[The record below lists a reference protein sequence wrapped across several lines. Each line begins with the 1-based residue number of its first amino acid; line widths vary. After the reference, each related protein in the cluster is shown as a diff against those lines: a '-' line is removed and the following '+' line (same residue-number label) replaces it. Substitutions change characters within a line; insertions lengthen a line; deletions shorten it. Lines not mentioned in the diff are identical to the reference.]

1 MKHKLF
7 IFSVYICLFQ
17 LQVWGQQVASPQR
30 LGEIKG
36 EFVYMKPDLLGNIF
50 TLAQGGQLKK
60 YNAVFDSTGVFNE
73 VKRFGQLHSIKTDNP
88 LRTLLYFKSYR
99 TILLL
104 DRFMQV
110 VNKID
115 LRKTNI
121 FQVNAIAQSY
131 DNKIW
136 LFDELDARLK
146 KMNDQGVVELE
157 TSDLR
162 LLLGLNPTPDVI
174 FELDKYLCM
183 YDAANGLM
191 LFDQLGAYR
200 NTIPLKGWNN
210 VHGIGEIVIGI
221 KGGKLMGYHLKNL
234 KTMELL
240 DLADQTIGS
249 ERQVVV
255 CGQRLYILGLEGIVI
270 YSIPVGMNKLG
281 D

>member
-1 MKHKLF
+1 M
-7 IFSVYICLFQ
+7 
-17 LQVWGQQVASPQR
+17 LQWQVRGQQVALPQQI
-30 LGEIKG
+30 GEIKG
-36 EFVYMKPDLLGNIF
+36 EFIYMKPDLLGNIF

-73 VKRFGQLHSIKTDNP
+73 VKRFGKLHSIKSDNP
-88 LRTLLYFKSYR
+88 LRTLLYFKSYK
-99 TILLL
+99 TILML

-110 VNKID
+110 VNRID

-146 KMNDQGVVELE
+146 KLSDQGVVELE

-174 FELDKYLCM
+174 FELDKYVCM

-210 VHGIGEIVIGI
+210 VHGIGEILIGI
-221 KGGKLMGYHLKNL
+221 LGSKLMGYHLKNL
-234 KTMELL
+234 NTMELL
-240 DLADQTIGS
+240 DLTDLTIGS
-249 ERQVVV
+249 ENQVVV
-255 CGQRLYILGLEGIVI
+255 CGQRLYILGQSGIVI
-270 YSIPVGMNKLG
+270 YNIPVGMNKLA

>member
-1 MKHKLF
+1 VKHRFFVFLF
-7 IFSVYICLFQ
+7 FICLLQ
-17 LQVWGQQVASPQR
+17 LKICGQHVASPQR

-36 EFVYMKPDLLGNIF
+36 QFVYMKADLLGNIF

-73 VKRFGQLHSIKTDNP
+73 VKRFGQLHSIQTENP
-88 LRTLLYFKSYR
+88 LRTLLYFKSYK

-110 VNKID
+110 VNRID
-115 LRKTNI
+115 LRKANI

-146 KMNDQGVVELE
+146 KVSDQGNVELE
-157 TSDLR
+157 TGDLR
-162 LLLGLNPTPDVI
+162 LLLGLNPNPDVI
-174 FELDKYLCM
+174 FELDKYVCM
-183 YDAANGLM
+183 YDPTNGLM

-200 NTIPLKGWNN
+200 NTIPIKGWNN
-210 VHGIGEIVIGI
+210 VHGIGDIVIGI
-221 KGGKLMGYHLKNL
+221 YRGKLMGYHVKNL
-234 KTMELL
+234 KIMELL
-240 DLADQTIGS
+240 DLTDLTIGI
-249 ERQVVV
+249 ERQVVAS
-255 CGQRLYILGLEGIVI
+255 GQRLYILGQAGILI
-270 YSIPVGMNKLG
+270 YSIPVGMNKLA

>member
-1 MKHKLF
+1 VRHRISIFLF
-7 IFSVYICLFQ
+7 LISLLQ
-17 LQVWGQQVASPQR
+17 LEVTGQHLASLQQ

-36 EFVYMKPDLLGNIF
+36 QFVYMKADLLGNIF
-50 TLAQGGQLKK
+50 TLGQGGQLKK

-73 VKRFGQLHSIKTDNP
+73 VKRFGQLHGIKAENP
-88 LRTLLYFKSYR
+88 LRTLLYFKSYK

-110 VNKID
+110 VNRID

-136 LFDELDARLK
+136 LYDELDARLK
-146 KMNDQGVVELE
+146 KLNDQGVVEIE
-157 TSDLR
+157 TGDLR
-162 LLLGLNPTPDVI
+162 LLLGLNPNPDDI
-174 FELDKYLCM
+174 FELDKYVCM
-183 YDAANGLM
+183 YDPTNGLM

-200 NTIPLKGWNN
+200 NTIPLIGWNN
-210 VHGIGEIVIGI
+210 VHGIGDIVIGLHR
-221 KGGKLMGYHLKNL
+221 GKLMGYHLKSL
-234 KTMELL
+234 KIMELL
-240 DLADQTIGS
+240 DLTDLTIEL

-255 CGQRLYILGLEGIVI
+255 SGQRLYILGQKGIVI
-270 YSIPVGMNKLG
+270 YSIPVGINKQA

>member
-1 MKHKLF
+1 MLHL
-7 IFSVYICLFQ
+7 Q
-17 LQVWGQQVASPQR
+17 LWAQQVASPQQV
-30 LGEIKG
+30 GEIKG
-36 EFVYMKPDLLGNIF
+36 EFIYMRPDLLGNIF

-73 VKRFGQLHSIKTDNP
+73 VKRFGKLHSIKTDNP
-88 LRTLLYFKSYR
+88 LRTLLYFKLYK
-99 TILLL
+99 TILML

-110 VNKID
+110 VNRID

-146 KMNDQGVVELE
+146 KLSDQGVVELE

-162 LLLGLNPTPDVI
+162 LLLGLNPNPDVI
-174 FELDKYLCM
+174 FELDKYVCM

-210 VHGIGEIVIGI
+210 VHGIGDIVIGI
-221 KGGKLMGYHLKNL
+221 QGSKLMGYHLKNL

-240 DLADQTIGS
+240 DLNDLTIGS
-249 ERQVVV
+249 DNQVVV
-255 CGQRLYILGLEGIVI
+255 CGQRLYILGQSGIVI
-270 YSIPVGMNKLG
+270 YNIPVGMNKLA